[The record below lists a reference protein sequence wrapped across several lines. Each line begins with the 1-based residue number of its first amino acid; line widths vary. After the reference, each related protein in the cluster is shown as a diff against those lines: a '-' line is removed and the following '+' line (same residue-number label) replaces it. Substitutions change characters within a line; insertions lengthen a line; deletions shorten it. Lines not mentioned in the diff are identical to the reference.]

1 MSIYLFYQHV
11 IQVLCELFIIYFP
24 SIFDDLFWLVN
35 NFSPSSL
42 MRSENLLPKSFKSTA
57 ASQSWH
63 ETFSCLFLGV
73 SIFTLQKT
81 LASSPWQRMIAPQQ
95 PHQYTLWEWNTAT
108 HFHTHV
114 LTCGLWGHTK
124 IKAFN
129 NLSSPNFIKCY
140 WWQVSSLRTTTRK
153 KTRVS

>member
-1 MSIYLFYQHV
+1 MLIKYAACPPEIGMDGLFTILSSTPAAPYHDTSILSHTALMVKFKRKVHQLRSLIPTCVTNRSVGKMSIHLFYQHV

-42 MRSENLLPKSFKSTA
+42 MRSENLLPKSFKSNAT
-57 ASQSWH
+57 SQSWQ

-81 LASSPWQRMIAPQQ
+81 LASSP
-95 PHQYTLWEWNTAT
+95 
-108 HFHTHV
+108 
-114 LTCGLWGHTK
+114 
-124 IKAFN
+124 
-129 NLSSPNFIKCY
+129 
-140 WWQVSSLRTTTRK
+140 
-153 KTRVS
+153 